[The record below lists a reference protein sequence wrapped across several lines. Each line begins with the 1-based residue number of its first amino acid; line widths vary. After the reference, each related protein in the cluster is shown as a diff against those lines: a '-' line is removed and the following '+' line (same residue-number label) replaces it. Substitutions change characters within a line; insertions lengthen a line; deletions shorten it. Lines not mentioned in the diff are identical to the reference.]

1 MLKVKRMFGKWW
13 GMKYGTAQKILYVSI
28 CLYFLSAGT
37 LWATIESNS
46 SLKSFSDVLTSQSG
60 IFRLQSH
67 KNLALIPEKESLALN
82 SLKLVDYRNQHLLYS
97 QNEKYPILSITEGSP
112 LNIPGKDFTVKG
124 QTKIMKTKVYYKVK
138 NGDNLFLIAKKFRT
152 SEKRLMSLN
161 GLKSDLIRDGQKL
174 LVGFREKVIEIPYI
188 DENRIREEI
197 ASLKE
202 NLIAD
207 EESSA
212 ETSQAVEQKIVEI
225 ALRYLG
231 LPYKY
236 GGESLWGI
244 DCSAFVRR
252 VWGFFGLDL
261 PRTSREQFTIGE
273 KTSISDLKPGDLVF
287 FHKQGRKPVSHV
299 GIYIGDSKFVHASG
313 IDHKVTIGDLTQDY
327 YRRCYKGARRVIN
340 FMFPELMTA
349 TEQ

>member
-1 MLKVKRMFGKWW
+1 MNYKVINRISF
-13 GMKYGTAQKILYVSI
+13 ICI
-28 CLYFLSAGT
+28 CLSFFLAGN
-37 LWATIESNS
+37 LWATFESNS
-46 SLKSFSDVLTSQSG
+46 GLKSFADVLTSQSG
-60 IFRLQSH
+60 IFRLQNY
-67 KNLALIPEKESLALN
+67 KNIALIPEKEILAQN
-82 SLKLVDYRNQHLLYS
+82 SLKLVNYRNQHLLGS
-97 QNEKYPILSITEGSP
+97 NSDRYPILSMTEGSP

-124 QTKIMKTKVYYKVK
+124 QTKIMKTKIYYKVK
-138 NGDNLFLIAKKFRT
+138 VGDNLYLIARKYRT

-161 GLKSDLIRDGQKL
+161 GLKNDIIRDGQRL
-174 LVGFREKVIEIPYI
+174 LVGFKEKVIEIPYI
-188 DENRIREEI
+188 DENRIRSEI

-202 NLIAD
+202 NLSIE
-207 EESSA
+207 EESPT
-212 ETSQAVEQKIVEI
+212 ETSQVVEQKIVEI
-225 ALRYLG
+225 ALKYLG

-261 PRTSREQFTIGE
+261 PRTSGEQFRIGE
-273 KTSISDLKPGDLVF
+273 KTNISDLKPWDLVF
-287 FHKQGRKPVSHV
+287 FHKQGRKSVAHV

-313 IDHKVTIGDLTQDY
+313 IDHKVTVGDLTQDY

>member
-1 MLKVKRMFGKWW
+1 
-13 GMKYGTAQKILYVSI
+13 MKYRITNKTVYTLI
-28 CLYFLSAGT
+28 CLCLCSVGN
-37 LWATIESNS
+37 LWAAIEQNNG
-46 SLKSFSDVLTSQSG
+46 LKNFAEVLTSQSTN
-60 IFRLQSH
+60 FRLQNFKIVS
-67 KNLALIPEKESLALN
+67 LIPENENLVKN
-82 SLKLVDYRNQHLLYS
+82 SLKLVDYRKQHLFSS
-97 QNEKYPILSITEGSP
+97 QGITYPILSITEGSP

-124 QTKIMKTKVYYKVK
+124 QTKIMKIKVYYKVK
-138 NGDNLFLIAKKFRT
+138 SGDNLYLIAKKFRS
-152 SEKRLMSLN
+152 SEKKIMSLN
-161 GLKSDLIRDGQKL
+161 GLKNDIIRDGQRL
-174 LVGFREKVIEIPYI
+174 LVGFKEKVLEIPYI
-188 DENRIREEI
+188 DENRIKEEI

-202 NLIAD
+202 NLISV
-207 EESSA
+207 EESPE

-225 ALRYLG
+225 ALKYLG

-261 PRTSREQFTIGE
+261 PRTSREQFKVGE

-287 FHKQGRKPVSHV
+287 FHKQGRKSVAHV

-313 IDHKVTIGDLTQDY
+313 IDHKVTIGDLSQEY
-327 YRRCYKGARRVIN
+327 YRQCYKGARRVIN
-340 FMFPELMTA
+340 FMFPELVTA

>member
-1 MLKVKRMFGKWW
+1 
-13 GMKYGTAQKILYVSI
+13 MKHEIKNRILFI
-28 CLYFLSAGT
+28 LLCLSFCSAGN
-37 LWATIESNS
+37 LWATIEENS
-46 SLKSFSDVLTSQSG
+46 SLKSFADVLTSQSG
-60 IFRLQSH
+60 IFRLQNN
-67 KNLALIPEKESLALN
+67 KNITLIPEKENLVKD
-82 SLKLVDYRNQHLLYS
+82 SLKLVDYRNQHLLAKNS
-97 QNEKYPILSITEGSP
+97 DTYPILSMTQGSS

-138 NGDNLFLIAKKFRT
+138 YGDNLYYIAKKYRT
-152 SEKRLMSLN
+152 SEKRLMSIN
-161 GLKSDLIRDGQKL
+161 GMKTDVIREGQRLI
-174 LVGFREKVIEIPYI
+174 VGFREKVIEIPYI
-188 DENRIREEI
+188 DENRIRAEI

-202 NLIAD
+202 NLITE
-207 EESSA
+207 EESPA

-225 ALRYLG
+225 ALKYLG

-252 VWGFFGLDL
+252 VWGFFGLEL
-261 PRTSREQFTIGE
+261 PRTSREQFTVGE

-287 FHKQGRKPVSHV
+287 FHKQGRKPVAHV

-327 YRRCYKGARRVIN
+327 YRQCYKGARRVIN

-349 TEQ
+349 TER